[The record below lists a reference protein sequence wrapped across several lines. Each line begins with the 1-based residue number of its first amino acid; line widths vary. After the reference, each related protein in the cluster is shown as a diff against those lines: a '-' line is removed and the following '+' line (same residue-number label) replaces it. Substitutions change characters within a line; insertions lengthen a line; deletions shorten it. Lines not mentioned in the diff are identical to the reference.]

1 MMDFEWDP
9 EKAVTNLRKHR
20 VSVQNVKFMK
30 KQISNAGPKDELRPE
45 YDLKALLK
53 GGVRGK
59 YAARYKAGTNIVR
72 LAPDVA
78 KVFPTE
84 ESVNQALRLVIEL
97 GQLQKSR
104 KVTRVTT

>member
-1 MMDFEWDP
+1 
-9 EKAVTNLRKHR
+9 
-20 VSVQNVKFMK
+20 MK
-30 KQISNAGPKDELRPE
+30 KQITKAELGDELRAE
-45 YDLKALLK
+45 YDLKSLLK
-53 GGVRGK
+53 GAVRGK
-59 YAARYKAGTNIVR
+59 YAARYKAGTNIIR

-104 KVTRVTT
+104 KTTRISA